1 MASSGGGSSGGLE
14 WAPLRV
20 AYDQEKQRMQPAM
33 DAAQT
38 HPLQKAPPPST
49 GARPA
54 SAVSAAAGPAHEQPS
69 AVSAFAELDPLSLS
83 VLKDPLSAAISTLPP
98 APPLPSTSSSS
109 SGGGGASTS
118 GANAS
123 ASSMRKQILT
133 DAERTTRSLWQL
145 KKDQILADYA
155 VSGVL
160 TISNRAA
167 ALFGPAAGGDE
178 AGNKK
183 VLDKYE
189 QRLAALESRAA
200 AAKGGKG
207 AGAGATVKMTQ
218 QDYEVPF
225 YAEDACCCLPC
236 SPFLPVPG

>member
-1 MASSGGGSSGGLE
+1 M
-14 WAPLRV
+14 
-20 AYDQEKQRMQPAM
+20 
-33 DAAQT
+33 
-38 HPLQKAPPPST
+38 
-49 GARPA
+49 
-54 SAVSAAAGPAHEQPS
+54 
-69 AVSAFAELDPLSLS
+69 
-83 VLKDPLSAAISTLPP
+83 
-98 APPLPSTSSSS
+98 
-109 SGGGGASTS
+109 
-118 GANAS
+118 
-123 ASSMRKQILT
+123 LT

-160 TISNRAA
+160 TISNSAA

-236 SPFLPVPG
+236 SPFLPFPGQRATAGAGPHQGTFPLPPLPPLPPRNTHHAPLSLCYRAQAWGNDERVASLKIVIQLSKLLGDSTMPAFYPSMFVIVRYALFRTLLHRRKAPYPCFHLPACL